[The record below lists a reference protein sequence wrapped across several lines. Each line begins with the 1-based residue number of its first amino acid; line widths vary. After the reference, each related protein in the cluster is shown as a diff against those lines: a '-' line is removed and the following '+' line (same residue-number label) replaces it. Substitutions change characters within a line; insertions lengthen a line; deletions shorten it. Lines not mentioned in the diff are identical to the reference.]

1 MYRSIFTLLLIII
14 TFAIQAQEHEFTQD
28 LKYRLIGPFRA
39 SRTVG
44 AVGIEDQPNV
54 FFVGVNN
61 GGVWKT
67 DDYGRTWNPIFDG
80 IGTGSVGDIAVFQ
93 KDPSILY
100 VGSGEGLHRPDLG
113 VGDGVFKSID
123 GGQSWEFKG
132 LPDVQQIAR
141 VIIHPEDPNQVYV
154 AALGHPYGP
163 NETRGVYKTVD
174 GGETWIK
181 VLYIDQ
187 KTGASQV
194 EFDPSNPNVIFA
206 SLWDHREGPWEN
218 ASFAGPNSGLYQSK
232 DGGATWTQLS
242 GGLPLASDGLGRIG
256 IGIAPSNSRIIY
268 ATVDAKVGGGI
279 YKSEDGGDSWKL
291 INTDYRLWGRGG
303 DFAEIRVHPKDPN
316 TLFVGNIAS
325 YRSDDGGL
333 TWTSI
338 KGAPGGDDYH
348 RIWINPKNPS
358 IMIFAADQ
366 GATVTVNGGKTWSSW
381 YNQPTAQIYHVTAD
395 HQFPYWIYGGQQ
407 ESGAIGTASRGAGG
421 QISFRD
427 WIGVGADEYAYIAP
441 DPKDSDIIYGGR
453 VVRFNKKTGQT
464 QYVGPEVLR
473 SGDYRILRTMP
484 LMWHP
489 LDDEMLLFATNVLWA
504 TRNGGDSWIQI
515 SPDLSRPDPKITSSI
530 GDYVST
536 DYQVNRRGVIY
547 ALAPSNIN
555 ADVIWAGTDDGWVH
569 VTSDGGKTW
578 NNVTPPDLESWDKIS
593 QIDAGHFDEKVAFI
607 AVNSIRKD
615 DMSPRIYWTDDRG
628 KTWKKITAGLPDNG
642 PVNVIR
648 EDPIQSGLLFAGT
661 ERTVY
666 FSPNNGQLWYPL
678 KNNLPA
684 TSIRD
689 LIIHE
694 GDLIVGTHGR
704 SIWVMDNVHPLRS
717 LAKQAKI
724 IDPFLVP
731 PPTTYRV
738 RDNHFLDT
746 PLPPEEP
753 AGENPPNGAII
764 DYFLPKAAQQVQ
776 INIYDSNGSLVRS
789 YDSESDL
796 EPLKAD
802 DLAHPYYWVKND
814 DKPSTEVGH
823 HRFIWDLKWTRPKG
837 AKMSLPISAVIH
849 RTSPEPSG
857 PYVAPGS
864 YRVELVVD
872 GEIYQQPL
880 EVVPDPRVEASQSD
894 LELQYMA
901 SMRCYEQYHLL
912 ESLKETLEKSSRSE
926 LEKEALLGKGVAG
939 AQDFIYG
946 SIYRLQED
954 NLQIIPLQNQY
965 LFVLSILQSA
975 DAKPT
980 VSALDAINQLDE
992 MTEQLRQKI
1001 N

>member
-1 MYRSIFTLLLIII
+1 MYRFII
-14 TFAIQAQEHEFTQD
+14 TFLFAISTFLTQAQEHEFTQE

-67 DDYGRTWNPIFDG
+67 DDYGRTWNPIFDAME
-80 IGTGSVGDIAVFQ
+80 TGSVGDIAVYQ
-93 KDPSILY
+93 KNPNIIY

-113 VGDGVFKSID
+113 VGDGVFKSKD
-123 GGQSWEFKG
+123 GGKSWEFKG

-163 NETRGVYKTVD
+163 NETRGVFKTDD
-174 GGETWIK
+174 GGETWDK

-187 KTGASQV
+187 KTGATQV
-194 EFDPSNPNVIFA
+194 EFDPLDPNIVYA

-218 ASFAGPNSGLYQSK
+218 AAFSGTNSGLYRSK
-232 DGGATWTQLS
+232 DGGSTWTPLTN
-242 GGLPLASDGLGRIG
+242 GLPDASDGLGRIG
-256 IGIAPSNSRIIY
+256 IGIAPSNPLIIY
-268 ATVDAKVGGGI
+268 ATVDAKVRGGI
-279 YKSEDGGDSWKL
+279 YKSEDGGASWKL

-303 DFAEIRVHPKDPN
+303 DFAEIRVHPQDPN
-316 TLFVGNIAS
+316 ILFVGNIAS

-395 HQFPYWIYGGQQ
+395 NQFPYWIYGGQQ

-441 DPKDSDIIYGGR
+441 DPKNPDLIYGGR

-473 SGDYRILRTMP
+473 SGDFRILRTMP
-484 LMWHP
+484 LIWHP
-489 LDDEMLLFATNVLWA
+489 LDDELLLFATNVLWA
-504 TRNGGDSWIQI
+504 TRDGGDTWVQM
-515 SPDLSRPDPKITSSI
+515 SPDLSRPHPEITPSI
-530 GDYVST
+530 SDYVPD
-536 DYQVNRRGVIY
+536 DYSVDRRGVIY
-547 ALAPSNIN
+547 ALSPSAVN
-555 ADVIWAGTDDGWVH
+555 ANVIWAGTDDGWVH
-569 VTSDGGKTW
+569 ITTDGGKTW

-615 DMSPRIYWTDDRG
+615 DMSPRIYRTDDQG
-628 KTWKKITAGLPDNG
+628 KTWKKITEGLPDNG
-642 PVNVIR
+642 PVNVVR
-648 EDPIQSGLLFAGT
+648 EDPIQEGLLLAGT

-666 FSPNNGQLWYPL
+666 FSLNNGERWYPL

-689 LIIHE
+689 LIIHM

-704 SIWVMDNVHPLRS
+704 SIWVLDNINPLRS
-717 LAKQAKI
+717 LAEQANI
-724 IDPFLVP
+724 FDPYLVP
-731 PPTTYRV
+731 LPITYRV

-764 DYFLPKAAQQVQ
+764 DYFLPKAAERLS
-776 INIYDSNGSLVRS
+776 INIYDDKGNLVRS
-789 YDSESDL
+789 YDRETDL
-796 EPLKAD
+796 QPLNPD
-802 DLAHPYYWVKND
+802 HLAHPYYWVKND
-814 DKPSTEVGH
+814 ELPSANQGH
-823 HRFIWDLKWTRPKG
+823 HRFVWDLKWTRPKG
-837 AKMSLPISAVIH
+837 AKSSLPISAVRN

-857 PYVAPGS
+857 PYVAPGL
-864 YRVELVVD
+864 YQVKLVVD
-872 GEIYQQPL
+872 GITYQQPL
-880 EVVPDPRVEASQSD
+880 EVVPDPRVAASASD

-912 ESLKETLEKSSRSE
+912 ESLKETLVLSDQSE
-926 LEKEALLGKGVAG
+926 ADKEALIGKGQAG

-946 SIYRLQED
+946 SIYKLQGD

-965 LFVLSILQSA
+965 LFVLAILQSA
-975 DAKPT
+975 DEKPT
-980 VSALDAINQLDE
+980 ISALDAINQLDKL
-992 MTEQLRQKI
+992 TEQLKQRI

>member
-1 MYRSIFTLLLIII
+1 MFRLIFTYLFVGSVFLL
-14 TFAIQAQEHEFTQD
+14 FAQEQEFTKD

-44 AVGIEDQPNV
+44 AVGIVDQPNV

-67 DDYGRTWNPIFDG
+67 DDYGRTWNPIFDSME
-80 IGTGSVGDIAVFQ
+80 TGSVGDIAVYQ
-93 KDPSILY
+93 KNPDIIY

-113 VGDGVFKSID
+113 VGDGVFKSTD
-123 GGQSWEFKG
+123 GGQTWKFKG

-141 VIIHPEDPNQVYV
+141 VIIHPDNPDIVYI

-163 NETRGVYKTVD
+163 NETRGVYKTLD
-174 GGETWIK
+174 GGETWDK
-181 VLYIDQ
+181 VLYVDT
-187 KTGASQV
+187 KTGATQV
-194 EFDPSNPNVIFA
+194 ELDPSNPNVVFA

-218 ASFAGPNSGLYQSK
+218 ASFSGPNSGLYKSE
-232 DGGATWTQLS
+232 DGGETWVKLME
-242 GGLPLASDGLGRIG
+242 GLPESSDGLGRIG
-256 IGIAPSNSRIIY
+256 IGIAPSNSKIIY
-268 ATVDAKVGGGI
+268 ATVDAKIAGGI
-279 YKSEDGGDSWKL
+279 YKSENGGTSWKL

-303 DFAEIRVHPKDPN
+303 DFAEIKVHPQQPN

-348 RIWINPKNPS
+348 RIWINPANPS

-407 ESGAIGTASRGAGG
+407 ESGAIGTSSRGAGG

-441 DPKDSDIIYGGR
+441 DPKDPDIIYGGR

-489 LDDEMLLFATNVLWA
+489 LDDRLLFFATNVLWA
-504 TRNGGDSWIQI
+504 TRNGGDSWFQV
-515 SPDLSRPDPKITSSI
+515 SPDLSRPHPNPSASI
-530 GDYVST
+530 ADYISK
-536 DYQVNRRGVIY
+536 DYQVDRRGVIY
-547 ALAPSNIN
+547 ALSPSSIN
-555 ADVIWAGTDDGWVH
+555 AEVIWAGTDDGLVH
-569 VTSDGGKTW
+569 VTADGGKSW
-578 NNVTPPDLESWDKIS
+578 SNVTPPDLESWDKIS
-593 QIDAGHFDEKVAFI
+593 QIDAGHFDENVAYI

-615 DMSPRIYWTDDRG
+615 DMSPRIYRTDDQG
-628 KTWKKITAGLPDNG
+628 KTWNKIISGLASNG
-642 PVNVIR
+642 PVNVVR
-648 EDPIQSGLLFAGT
+648 EDPIQRGLLFAGT

-666 FSPNNGQLWYPL
+666 YSPNNGERWYPL

-684 TSIRD
+684 SSIRD

-704 SIWVMDNVHPLRS
+704 SIWVLDNINPLRS
-717 LAKQAKI
+717 IAKQVNI
-724 IDPFLVP
+724 FDPFLVP
-731 PPTTYRV
+731 PPIAYRV

-753 AGENPPNGAII
+753 AGENPPSGAFI
-764 DYFLPKAAQQVQ
+764 DYFLPKAAQK
-776 INIYDSNGSLVRS
+776 ISIKIYDSEEHLVQT
-789 YDSESDL
+789 YDSENIL
-796 EPLKAD
+796 KPLNPD

-814 DKPSTEVGH
+814 EKPRTEQGH

-837 AKMSLPISAVIH
+837 AKSSLPISAVIN

-857 PYVAPGS
+857 PYAAPGI
-864 YRVELVVD
+864 YKVVLEVD
-872 GEIYQQPL
+872 GVGYQQNL
-880 EVVPDPRVEASQSD
+880 EVVPDPRVDASESD
-894 LELQYMA
+894 LELQFMA
-901 SMRCYEQYHLL
+901 SMRCYEQYLLL
-912 ESLKETLEKSSRSE
+912 ESLKENINQSDRTPEEKASIIGS
-926 LEKEALLGKGVAG
+926 GQPG

-946 SIYRLQED
+946 SIYQLKEAD
-954 NLQIIPLQNQY
+954 LQIVPLQNQY
-965 LFVLSILQSA
+965 LFVMSILQSA
-975 DAKPT
+975 DVKPT
-980 VSALDAINQLDE
+980 ISALDAINQLDGL
-992 MTEQLRQKI
+992 TGKLQQKI